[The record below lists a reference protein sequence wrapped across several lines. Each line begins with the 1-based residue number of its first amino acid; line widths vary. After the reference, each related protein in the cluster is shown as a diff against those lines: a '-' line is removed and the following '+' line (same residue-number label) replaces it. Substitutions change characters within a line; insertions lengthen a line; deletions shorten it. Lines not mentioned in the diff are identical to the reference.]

1 MKAEATVNKA
11 DSSEMPRVSPHR
23 QAVGAPE
30 QMDACPI
37 MPTYG
42 APSVMFVKGEGCR
55 LWDLHGKEYLDF
67 LSGLAVV
74 SLGHSHPAVAEAVSA
89 QARKL
94 QHVSNLFATE
104 HNGEVA
110 RTLDRLI
117 TGGHQ
122 IGGQN
127 WGGQRSG
134 GEHRGGQLSREQN
147 WGEQHSRERRSGG
160 QYSGGQHSGRGQ
172 VFFCNS
178 GAEANEAALKLA
190 RRWAGHG
197 RYKVIS
203 AFRSFH
209 GRTLAT
215 LHATG
220 QPEKHEI
227 FQPLPEGFRHVP
239 YGDIGELERA
249 VDEQTA
255 AVFLEPIMAEG
266 GVIVPP
272 EGYLGEVRSLCDE
285 RGLLMMLDEVQ
296 TGLGRTGKWFAHQH
310 ENGSGTSADSGT
322 GKNDSQAV
330 NWRPDVVTMA
340 KALGNG
346 MPIGACW
353 AKAEVAA
360 AFRPGEHAT
369 TFGGQPLAT
378 AAARAVLATMEEM
391 DAPAVAEHMG
401 AKLRSQLEA
410 MEEVAQVR
418 GRGLLLASELAP
430 EALGGRP
437 AAEIASQ
444 CLEAGLVVNAITP
457 TAIRWAPPFVITEDD
472 IAEAVGIFSRVL
484 AG

>member
-42 APSVMFVKGEGCR
+42 APPVMFVKGEGCR
-55 LWDLHGKEYLDF
+55 LWDLHDKEYLDF

-74 SLGHSHPAVAEAVSA
+74 SLGHSHPAVAEAVAA

-110 RTLDRLI
+110 STLDRLI
-117 TGGHQ
+117 TGG
-122 IGGQN
+122 
-127 WGGQRSG
+127 
-134 GEHRGGQLSREQN
+134 
-147 WGEQHSRERRSGG
+147 
-160 QYSGGQHSGRGQ
+160 QHSGGQ

-178 GAEANEAALKLA
+178 GAEANEAAIKLA

-197 RYKVIS
+197 RFKVIS

-272 EGYLGEVRSLCDE
+272 DGYLTEVRSLCDE

-340 KALGNG
+340 KAIGNG

-391 DAPAVAEHMG
+391 DAPAVAEQMG

-410 MEEVAQVR
+410 MEEVTQVR